1 MNINYKAENKENKQ
15 LNLEKRNKQ
24 NSGIP
29 KPVLYTGLSIAG
41 LGSFALI
48 GKIIYDRSKKNNDK
62 LNERQNTQVK
72 SNEASLTVDNQQIYD
87 NVNEIQNEQQNT
99 QLSADQQ
106 IMYKSNVNVNEIQNK
121 PQNQPLINEWEDL
134 VYDHDIQIN
143 NKVLSPAFQK
153 WFRQNMILLQ
163 QDYPLCW
170 HNTSMQ
176 FLACPEIISGEEEY
190 KKEFGEEYPQKIKIM
205 INWMKQAIDQQKK
218 DKNLKIEDYFTE
230 KIRIKKVPEGIRQ
243 NADGKENKILEGGK
257 KAGGFIFF
265 KDGRLDGN
273 NKEYMLALPECNY
286 GLFNKRNFIDNI
298 VNLDEYDLGCQ
309 VSGTLE
315 TGVGV
320 NVYRITQ
327 QNIDDKLKFIKNKS
341 KGFTLAYEISKMD
354 EYINNFGLHCNNI
367 LTQSLKSVLCYPSN
381 YGYYPTFIAFKA
393 TYPTDHWLGFYIT
406 YDTNN
411 QVKYA
416 IRADGC
422 HNGFELLNY
431 NELIDTISKEC
442 RYGGKPIG
450 TLCIRYS
457 PLNVVKQYY
466 TPELM
471 FNN

>member
-24 NSGIP
+24 NSGIA
-29 KPVLYTGLSIAG
+29 KPLMYTGLSIA
-41 LGSFALI
+41 SVAAI
-48 GKIIYDRSKKNNDK
+48 SIVGKILYDKSKK
-62 LNERQNTQVK
+62 
-72 SNEASLTVDNQQIYD
+72 
-87 NVNEIQNEQQNT
+87 
-99 QLSADQQ
+99 
-106 IMYKSNVNVNEIQNK
+106 
-121 PQNQPLINEWEDL
+121 L
-134 VYDHDIQIN
+134 VYDHDIQID

-163 QDYPLCW
+163 QDFPICW
-170 HNTSMQ
+170 HNASMQ

-190 KKEFGEEYPQKIKIM
+190 KQEFGQEYPQKIKTM
-205 INWMKQAIDQQKK
+205 INWMKQTIDKQKK

-230 KIRIKKVPEGIRQ
+230 KIYISKVPDGIRQ
-243 NADGKENKILEGGK
+243 NPDGKENKIIGTGK

-265 KDGRLDGN
+265 KDGSYDDVNGEAVKGLD
-273 NKEYMLALPECNY
+273 LCNY
-286 GLFNKRNFIDNI
+286 GLFNGCNFIDNI
-298 VNLDEYDLGCQ
+298 VNLDEYDCGCR
-309 VSGTLE
+309 VITNTADINGIA
-315 TGVGV
+315 TGYLTVQGIG
-320 NVYRITQ
+320 R
-327 QNIDDKLKFIKNKS
+327 KLQFIKNKS
-341 KGFTLAYEISKMD
+341 KGFTLAYDIGAMD
-354 EYINNFGLHCNNI
+354 NGVNNFNQISGNM
-367 LTQSLKSVLCYPSN
+367 LKQNLNYALCYPSN

-431 NELIDTISKEC
+431 SELIDAISKEC
-442 RYGGKPIG
+442 RCGGKPIG

>member
-218 DKNLKIEDYFTE
+218 
-230 KIRIKKVPEGIRQ
+230 R
-243 NADGKENKILEGGK
+243 
-257 KAGGFIFF
+257 
-265 KDGRLDGN
+265 
-273 NKEYMLALPECNY
+273 
-286 GLFNKRNFIDNI
+286 
-298 VNLDEYDLGCQ
+298 
-309 VSGTLE
+309 
-315 TGVGV
+315 
-320 NVYRITQ
+320 
-327 QNIDDKLKFIKNKS
+327 
-341 KGFTLAYEISKMD
+341 
-354 EYINNFGLHCNNI
+354 
-367 LTQSLKSVLCYPSN
+367 
-381 YGYYPTFIAFKA
+381 
-393 TYPTDHWLGFYIT
+393 
-406 YDTNN
+406 
-411 QVKYA
+411 
-416 IRADGC
+416 
-422 HNGFELLNY
+422 
-431 NELIDTISKEC
+431 
-442 RYGGKPIG
+442 
-450 TLCIRYS
+450 
-457 PLNVVKQYY
+457 
-466 TPELM
+466 
-471 FNN
+471 